1 MKTFKSFLILTVIFL
16 YACSFD
22 NKTGIWRDLAEE
34 EVQSLT
40 KKSKTKIF
48 NKEIKNNNKSVQIDN
63 KKKIINWKVDNY
75 NNSNNIPN
83 VTFNDEKVL
92 TKLSTKLS
100 KSRNKNDIF
109 FFDEKIISYDHKGTI
124 FVYSIDENKKV
135 FEYNFYKKAFKNSRK
150 NISLA
155 VDNNIIFASDNFGYL
170 YALDIKNQKIKWAK
184 NFGIPFRSNLK
195 VKNDI
200 LFLANQENVLYA
212 IDINNGD
219 KLWELSTN
227 FKLLKSKFKNNIAT
241 SETNVIFLNT
251 SGELYSINIISNKIE
266 WVQNFSNSTSGGSNL
281 FLSSPVIISNKNI
294 IITTNDQ
301 LYQLDINTGNIIL
314 KLNIILD
321 TKPLITNNNIIVLT
335 PNKFLICINR
345 SNGEII
351 WSKNF
356 LKELVNMEKRF
367 KIGKINGLY
376 AVNSNIV
383 LISKTGYLIKLNFN
397 NGEIIEI
404 VKFLQKSL
412 GSNVLFAN
420 NKIFALDSQ
429 KKLFEYK

>member
-1 MKTFKSFLILTVIFL
+1 M
-16 YACSFD
+16 
-22 NKTGIWRDLAEE
+22 G
-34 EVQSLT
+34 
-40 KKSKTKIF
+40 SKF
-48 NKEIKNNNKSVQIDN
+48 
-63 KKKIINWKVDNY
+63 
-75 NNSNNIPN
+75 
-83 VTFNDEKVL
+83 
-92 TKLSTKLS
+92 
-100 KSRNKNDIF
+100 
-109 FFDEKIISYDHKGTI
+109 
-124 FVYSIDENKKV
+124 
-135 FEYNFYKKAFKNSRK
+135 
-150 NISLA
+150 
-155 VDNNIIFASDNFGYL
+155 
-170 YALDIKNQKIKWAK
+170 
-184 NFGIPFRSNLK
+184 
-195 VKNDI
+195 
-200 LFLANQENVLYA
+200 
-212 IDINNGD
+212 
-219 KLWELSTN
+219 
-227 FKLLKSKFKNNIAT
+227 FKLN
-241 SETNVIFLNT
+241 
-251 SGELYSINIISNKIE
+251 
-266 WVQNFSNSTSGGSNL
+266 SGGSNL

-420 NKIFALDSQ
+420 NKIFALDSP
-429 KKLFEYK
+429 KKTF

>member
-1 MKTFKSFLILTVIFL
+1 M
-16 YACSFD
+16 
-22 NKTGIWRDLAEE
+22 
-34 EVQSLT
+34 
-40 KKSKTKIF
+40 
-48 NKEIKNNNKSVQIDN
+48 
-63 KKKIINWKVDNY
+63 
-75 NNSNNIPN
+75 
-83 VTFNDEKVL
+83 
-92 TKLSTKLS
+92 
-100 KSRNKNDIF
+100 
-109 FFDEKIISYDHKGTI
+109 
-124 FVYSIDENKKV
+124 
-135 FEYNFYKKAFKNSRK
+135 
-150 NISLA
+150 
-155 VDNNIIFASDNFGYL
+155 
-170 YALDIKNQKIKWAK
+170 
-184 NFGIPFRSNLK
+184 
-195 VKNDI
+195 
-200 LFLANQENVLYA
+200 ANQENVLYA

-429 KKLFEYK
+429 KNFLSINN

>member
-1 MKTFKSFLILTVIFL
+1 M
-16 YACSFD
+16 
-22 NKTGIWRDLAEE
+22 
-34 EVQSLT
+34 
-40 KKSKTKIF
+40 
-48 NKEIKNNNKSVQIDN
+48 
-63 KKKIINWKVDNY
+63 
-75 NNSNNIPN
+75 
-83 VTFNDEKVL
+83 
-92 TKLSTKLS
+92 
-100 KSRNKNDIF
+100 
-109 FFDEKIISYDHKGTI
+109 
-124 FVYSIDENKKV
+124 
-135 FEYNFYKKAFKNSRK
+135 
-150 NISLA
+150 
-155 VDNNIIFASDNFGYL
+155 DNNIIFASDNFGYL

-321 TKPLITNNNIIVLT
+321 T
-335 PNKFLICINR
+335 
-345 SNGEII
+345 
-351 WSKNF
+351 
-356 LKELVNMEKRF
+356 
-367 KIGKINGLY
+367 Y
-376 AVNSNIV
+376 
-383 LISKTGYLIKLNFN
+383 Y
-397 NGEIIEI
+397 
-404 VKFLQKSL
+404 
-412 GSNVLFAN
+412 
-420 NKIFALDSQ
+420 
-429 KKLFEYK
+429 YK